1 MPTIEQTLGKLLSQ
15 HKLTIGTVES
25 ATGGLMAARIISV
38 PGASVYCMG
47 GIVAY
52 HNEIKMSLAG
62 IKYATILAY
71 GAVSPQ
77 VAEQMATGGRK
88 TLGVDICLSDTGI
101 AGPDGS
107 TEDKPVGLY
116 YIGLATPDGVWNRKF
131 VFKGERNQTREAAV
145 TASLEWVVEILSR

>member
-1 MPTIEQTLGKLLSQ
+1 MPIIEQTLGKLLLE

-25 ATGGLMAARIISV
+25 ATGGLTAARIISV

-47 GIVAY
+47 GIIAY

-62 IKYATILAY
+62 VNYATLLAY
-71 GAVSPQ
+71 GAVSSQ

-88 TLGVDICLSDTGI
+88 ALGVDICLSDTGI
-101 AGPDGS
+101 AGPDGG

-116 YIGLATPDGVWNRKF
+116 YIGLATPKGIWNRKF

-145 TASLEWVVEILSR
+145 IASLEWVVEILSR